1 MRALAAGAVAAALL
15 AAAACAPTL
24 PKSDLRSGL
33 SEETVRA
40 KIEKE
45 PERDIAFALPEQP
58 ALKFTVLEY
67 LLAPQKNWPEQPYWV
82 LFNDDGLVSFGAG
95 GLREAKARAYD
106 SYYEWM
112 AAQGDMPSALA
123 EQKLRDKM
131 AELYGAE
138 LNPEVDEFLAYRVE
152 MMGEVDAKKLG
163 AAEAGQLIYAK
174 YAELEAR
181 NRTAEA
187 PLLPPD
193 KAKRFD
199 ILAQMGLDEM
209 SARLAQRPRAG
220 NVSWSLACDSFA
232 NRLGTLDRCR

>member
-1 MRALAAGAVAAALL
+1 MRALAAAAAALL
-15 AAAACAPTL
+15 AVLGCAPTM

-45 PERDIAFALPEQP
+45 PERSVAFALPEQP

-67 LLAPQKNWPEQPYWV
+67 LLAPEKNWPEQHYWV
-82 LFNDDGLVSFGAG
+82 LFNDDGLVSFGRG

-106 SYYEWM
+106 SYYDWM
-112 AAQGDMPSALA
+112 AAQGDMPSAEA
-123 EQKLRDKM
+123 EAKLRGKLV
-131 AELYGAE
+131 EFYGAE
-138 LNPEVDEFLAYRVE
+138 INPEVDEYMAYRVE
-152 MMGEVDAKKLG
+152 TMSQVDAKKIDT
-163 AAEAGQLIYAK
+163 AEAGRLIYAK
-174 YAELEAR
+174 YVELEAR

-193 KAKRFD
+193 TARRFD
-199 ILAQMGLDEM
+199 VISQMGLDEK

-220 NVSWSLACDSFA
+220 NVSWSLACESFA
-232 NRLGTLDRCR
+232 NRLGTLERCR